1 MSILTKISLNQ
12 SSFSPNEKK
21 IAEFILANSEV
32 ISSCSSQHLAEQA
45 QVSQSSIVKFVQKI
59 GFKGFVAFR
68 LALSQ
73 ELGRKK
79 AITNSF
85 EANNQ
90 QSNRLHNTITKDDGL
105 PNIIKKLLQEKNNAV
120 IETSNALEI
129 MDLENVVNILN
140 EARNIQIVGIG
151 GSGLVAKDFASKLLK
166 IGCTAI
172 CEIDPHT
179 QLTIAQTL
187 SYEDVQ
193 IVISYS
199 GQRNEIKT
207 AASLAKKRGAKVI
220 GITSLHQS
228 PLRSITD
235 YNLTTIAEEEEWRS
249 SSISSRT
256 AQHTVT
262 DLLFMALLQK
272 KEDIGKRLIEDAH
285 KVILSL

>member
-12 SSFSPNEKK
+12 TLFSPNEKK
-21 IAEFILANSEV
+21 IAEFILANPESV
-32 ISSCSSQHLAEQA
+32 TSCSSQHFAEQA

-68 LALSQ
+68 LGLSQ
-73 ELGRKK
+73 ELGRKN

-85 EANNQ
+85 ASGTN
-90 QSNRLHNTITKDDGL
+90 SNDRLHNTILKDDGL

-129 MDLENVVNILN
+129 LDLEKVVNILN

-187 SYEDVQ
+187 SSEDAQ

-199 GQRNEIKT
+199 GQRSEIKM
-207 AASLAKKRGAKVI
+207 AAKLAKQRGAKVI
-220 GITSLHQS
+220 GITSLQQS
-228 PLRSITD
+228 PLRELTD

-272 KEDIGKRLIEDAH
+272 KEEKGQQLIEDAH
-285 KVILSL
+285 KVIQAL